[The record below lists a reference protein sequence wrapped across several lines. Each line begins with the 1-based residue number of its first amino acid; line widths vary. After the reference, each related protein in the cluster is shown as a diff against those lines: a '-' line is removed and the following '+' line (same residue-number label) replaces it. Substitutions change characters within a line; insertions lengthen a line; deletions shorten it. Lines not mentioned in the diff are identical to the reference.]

1 MTAAAGPAPAVAG
14 PIPLG
19 VLISGFPPVRPV
31 TAAALAAEVAT
42 GRILVVL
49 DDDPTGTQS
58 ITDLPVLTRWED
70 ADLRWALRQDSTA
83 FFVLTNTRSMS
94 DGDAEAL
101 TSEVTRRV
109 AAASAQEG
117 RDVVIA
123 SRSDSTLR
131 GHYPLETDVISRE
144 LAAAGRPVDGV
155 VIVPA
160 FVEPGRITVG
170 SVHWMRTD
178 DGMIPVSHSEF
189 ARDATFGYTNA
200 DLRDWVEEK
209 TGGRIARTGVA
220 TVTLHDLRAGG
231 PGRVEDILAG
241 LRDAQPVVV
250 DAASDDDLR
259 VLVQGLLAAEARG
272 KRFVYRTGPSFVR
285 ARSGQAAAPPVDA
298 DRLRA
303 ATAAADA
310 VTDGETDGDPR
321 PRAARGLVVV
331 GSHVAL
337 TTRQL
342 DRLRAAGGIAEL
354 ELDVPALLDPARG
367 ADHIAATVERA
378 ARLLATTA
386 DSDLVLR
393 TSRTLV
399 TGRDPVD
406 SLAIAR
412 TVSTALSTVVRELTA
427 RVRPAFVLAKGG
439 ITSSDTATAALGI
452 TRAWSRGTLLPG
464 VVSVWEPVSG
474 PARGIPYVVFAG
486 NVGDDDALVTAVSTL
501 RAL

>member
-1 MTAAAGPAPAVAG
+1 VTGAAGPAPAVDG
-14 PIPLG
+14 PVPLD
-19 VLISGFPPVRPV
+19 VLTSGFPPARPV

-42 GRILVVL
+42 GRTLVVL

-70 ADLRWALRQDSTA
+70 ADLRWALRQDSSA

-94 DGDAEAL
+94 DTDAAAL

-109 AAASAQEG
+109 AAASAQVG

-178 DGMIPVSHSEF
+178 DGMLPVSHSEF

-209 TGGRIARTGVA
+209 TGGRIARAEVA

-231 PGRVEDILAG
+231 PGRVEDILTG

-272 KRFVYRTGPSFVR
+272 KGFVYRTGPSFVR

-310 VTDGETDGDPR
+310 GTDGDPR

-354 ELDVPALLDPARG
+354 ELDVPALLDPTRG

-378 ARLLATTA
+378 ARLLATTGDA
-386 DSDLVLR
+386 DLVLR

-406 SLAIAR
+406 SLVIAR